1 MQKREG
7 VSLRQEIEGSR
18 SRGTVRNFDDRACYG
33 VGLPTDPRARPHYVF
48 LVGLSQPRASPGS
61 LDGPARC
68 RAWGRHGLRT
78 KAKPL
83 VVLPHLAGG
92 FAVSETALGTI
103 GTSAPTK
110 AWPAS
115 KRLLLPLARA
125 RSFGDGPACPLQTAG
140 LSHANSSFQSK
151 VWLGATRQSRRF
163 PNLDRR
169 LCCMSRRIKNNA
181 TYSAAPPKLST
192 LLCCASL
199 FASSSCSPIRS
210 RLTPKPFSSPIW
222 VTAVSGAAEYSAPVS
237 GPLFCLAAMH

>member
-92 FAVSETALGTI
+92 FAVSETALGVLTARPPN
-103 GTSAPTK
+103 GQLGEKLALDTLPVVGAFLFATALMSA
-110 AWPAS
+110 
-115 KRLLLPLARA
+115 LPLRADIHSARL
-125 RSFGDGPACPLQTAG
+125 RCPLCTDETKDQG
-140 LSHANSSFQSK
+140 EQN
-151 VWLGATRQSRRF
+151 
-163 PNLDRR
+163 
-169 LCCMSRRIKNNA
+169 
-181 TYSAAPPKLST
+181 
-192 LLCCASL
+192 
-199 FASSSCSPIRS
+199 
-210 RLTPKPFSSPIW
+210 
-222 VTAVSGAAEYSAPVS
+222 
-237 GPLFCLAAMH
+237 

>member
-169 LCCMSRRIKNNA
+169 LCCMSRRIEQRHLQRSPAK
-181 TYSAAPPKLST
+181 TFSAFV
-192 LLCCASL
+192 LCVTVRVIELQSNQVASDTETV
-199 FASSSCSPIRS
+199 FVPHMGNGRFGRS
-210 RLTPKPFSSPIW
+210 
-222 VTAVSGAAEYSAPVS
+222 
-237 GPLFCLAAMH
+237 